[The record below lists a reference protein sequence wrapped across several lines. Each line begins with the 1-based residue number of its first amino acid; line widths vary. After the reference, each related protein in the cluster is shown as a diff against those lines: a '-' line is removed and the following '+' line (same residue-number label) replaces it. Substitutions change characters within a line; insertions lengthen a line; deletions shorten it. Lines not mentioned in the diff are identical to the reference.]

1 MSKRCALLDLCE
13 SPPCEVTYGALVRA
27 TARLAERICCDAP
40 ASSPVVVAVLAGQ
53 GRVLVVS
60 MLAVLASGHA
70 FLLLEASLPA
80 SRLDYMMHDA
90 AVAFVLHPSGSSLP
104 PIAAAL
110 PSLAVDVEA
119 LLEAKGPLGAA
130 PPPAA
135 DESIAY
141 ICYTSGSTG
150 RPKGVLVSRGA
161 LAAYAASNAD
171 EHAIDERSRVLLA
184 SSVLF
189 DPSIGEA
196 ITALFAGATLCLPAR
211 ADTLN
216 DLGGVLRRSAATH
229 VRGTPPSPLP
239 VQPPSWRA
247 TLPRAVAH
255 SGLQPRAP
263 RLQPRA
269 PRLQP
274 RAPQLQPR
282 APQLQPRA
290 PRLPPRAPRLQPHVA
305 RCAARPRCGPPSPGR
320 PVRCRTYRR
329 SSACA

>member
-1 MSKRCALLDLCE
+1 LPPVQVSLVQVRGMSSIPRSRCALLDLCE
-13 SPPCEVTYGALVRA
+13 SPPCEVTYGALVWV
-27 TARLAERICCDAP
+27 TARLTERICCEAP
-40 ASSPVVVAVLAGQ
+40 ASSPVIVAVLAGQ

-80 SRLDYMMHDA
+80 SRLEYMMQDA
-90 AVAFVLHPSGSSLP
+90 AVALVLHPSGSSLP

-119 LLEAKGPLGAA
+119 LLEAKGTLGAA

-141 ICYTSGSTG
+141 VCYTSGSTG
-150 RPKGVLVSRGA
+150 RPKGVLVSRGS

-229 VRGTPPSPLP
+229 VCAAPLVCSTLSVQHPSQC
-239 VQPPSWRA
+239 VA
-247 TLPRAVAH
+247 LPRAVAH
-255 SGLQPRAP
+255 
-263 RLQPRA
+263 
-269 PRLQP
+269 
-274 RAPQLQPR
+274 
-282 APQLQPRA
+282 
-290 PRLPPRAPRLQPHVA
+290 
-305 RCAARPRCGPPSPGR
+305 
-320 PVRCRTYRR
+320 
-329 SSACA
+329 

>member
-13 SPPCEVTYGALVRA
+13 SPPREVTYGALVRA

-80 SRLDYMMHDA
+80 SRLDYMMQDA
-90 AVAFVLHPSGSSLP
+90 AVAFVLHPSGSALP

-216 DLGGVLRRSAATH
+216 DLGGVLSRSAATH

-239 VQPPSWRA
+239 VQQPS
-247 TLPRAVAH
+247 
-255 SGLQPRAP
+255 
-263 RLQPRA
+263 
-269 PRLQP
+269 
-274 RAPQLQPR
+274 
-282 APQLQPRA
+282 
-290 PRLPPRAPRLQPHVA
+290 
-305 RCAARPRCGPPSPGR
+305 
-320 PVRCRTYRR
+320 
-329 SSACA
+329 

>member
-1 MSKRCALLDLCE
+1 MMLRHAKLRQQSALAWRRDRARGMWTRNALHDLCE
-13 SPPCEVTYGALVRA
+13 SPACEVTYGALVRV
-27 TARLAERICCDAP
+27 TARLAERICCEKP

-60 MLAVLASGHA
+60 MLAILASGHA

-80 SRLDYMMHDA
+80 SRLEYMMQDA
-90 AVAFVLHPSGSSLP
+90 AVALVLHPSGSSLP

-110 PSLAVDVEA
+110 PSLVVDVEA
-119 LLEAKGPLGAA
+119 LLEAKGTLGAA

-150 RPKGVLVSRGA
+150 RPKGVLVSRGS
-161 LAAYAASNAD
+161 LAAYASSNAD

-216 DLGGVLRRSAATH
+216 DLGGVLRRSGATH
-229 VRGTPPSPLP
+229 VCTLSVQHPS
-239 VQPPSWRA
+239 
-247 TLPRAVAH
+247 
-255 SGLQPRAP
+255 
-263 RLQPRA
+263 
-269 PRLQP
+269 
-274 RAPQLQPR
+274 
-282 APQLQPRA
+282 
-290 PRLPPRAPRLQPHVA
+290 
-305 RCAARPRCGPPSPGR
+305 
-320 PVRCRTYRR
+320 
-329 SSACA
+329 